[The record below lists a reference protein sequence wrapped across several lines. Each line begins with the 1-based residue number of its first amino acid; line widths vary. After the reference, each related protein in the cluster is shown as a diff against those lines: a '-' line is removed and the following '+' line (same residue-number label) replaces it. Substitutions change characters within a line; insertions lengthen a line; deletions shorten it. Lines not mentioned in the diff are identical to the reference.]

1 MIFGLLFACSC
12 SSKINLNNQETNAT
26 NTPPIDL
33 SVSFIEA
40 VKENSN
46 FNKYVIELEQLN
58 PDSLKSHLK
67 YDIQKK
73 AFWIN
78 IYNAFI
84 QLKLKEDSSLYESR
98 NSFFSEKDIKIA
110 GEDLSFDQI
119 EHGILRKSAFKL
131 GLGYIKTPFA
141 SDFVKDNE
149 VSAIDYR
156 IHFALSCGAISCPSI
171 AILDAKNFDIKINKL
186 SKSFLDNTSD
196 YLKEKDEV
204 SITTL
209 FSWFRGDFGGKDGTL
224 DVLKRY
230 EIIPDS
236 SEAKIE
242 YIDYDW
248 TLSLGNYYD

>member
-1 MIFGLLFACSC
+1 M
-12 SSKINLNNQETNAT
+12 
-26 NTPPIDL
+26 
-33 SVSFIEA
+33 
-40 VKENSN
+40 
-46 FNKYVIELEQLN
+46 
-58 PDSLKSHLK
+58 
-67 YDIQKK
+67 
-73 AFWIN
+73 
-78 IYNAFI
+78 
-84 QLKLKEDSSLYESR
+84 
-98 NSFFSEKDIKIA
+98 
-110 GEDLSFDQI
+110 
-119 EHGILRKSAFKL
+119 
-131 GLGYIKTPFA
+131 
-141 SDFVKDNE
+141 
-149 VSAIDYR
+149 
-156 IHFALSCGAISCPSI
+156 
-171 AILDAKNFDIKINKL
+171 DAKNFDIKINKL